1 VTISGVCSL
10 LVCLM
15 PRPRPCHQRQ
25 QHHHRSEAGVGG
37 VRSEDAA
44 HLLPTTQK
52 NSENPIPSPNHI
64 RWCVGSKSQLNPMV
78 NSRTTNPIT
87 TANVWWE
94 VSPANQWLVSARYR
108 GDPSEVIDRM
118 ASNAC
123 RPEYTR
129 ERWRNA
135 PPRSTVSTK
144 EGANCVGQ
152 CQDGDGAAT
161 PSHRTSHT
169 AGPDR
174 GRLPNSAIPLGSIPK
189 DSPSHQITRAHAIEM
204 PRAGR
209 VKARSPRRPR

>member
-1 VTISGVCSL
+1 MTISGVCSL
-10 LVCLM
+10 LVFLM
-15 PRPRPCHQRQ
+15 PRPRPCHQRR

-135 PPRSTVSTK
+135 PPGPQCRPKSEPTASVNVRTVMARPRHHTEHRIQQGRTGGASLTARFRWEASRRIRRATRSP
-144 EGANCVGQ
+144 GP
-152 CQDGDGAAT
+152 T
-161 PSHRTSHT
+161 PSKCREP
-169 AGPDR
+169 G
-174 GRLPNSAIPLGSIPK
+174 G
-189 DSPSHQITRAHAIEM
+189 
-204 PRAGR
+204 
-209 VKARSPRRPR
+209 